1 MEADLAGCSV
11 DAAAM
16 AYMNNTMKRLNH
28 GDGEGGPRGQQTI
41 GQYGKIGGAAPGQ
54 CSDPQAWAFWSEN
67 TQWEAGVE
75 AQGRKKWQNPT
86 TPTVRPPWGTMPR
99 PQSLRGVPSP
109 GRAPGTGMSYTP
121 SAPPSALRTPR
132 SSRFDSAAAP
142 PPAESALLEH
152 QLAEA
157 RAEIARLAEL
167 KAARSEIEALRAH
180 LTAEGA
186 LQPAPPPELA
196 APPVPTPVPTPL
208 AAEPVP
214 QASYVPKP
222 FAPPG
227 RKATIQNG
235 SPRSVP
241 RRFRNQEPPT

>member
-1 MEADLAGCSV
+1 MFWPTNPPEAVAHC
-11 DAAAM
+11 
-16 AYMNNTMKRLNH
+16 
-28 GDGEGGPRGQQTI
+28 GGVVVQQH
-41 GQYGKIGGAAPGQ
+41 
-54 CSDPQAWAFWSEN
+54 
-67 TQWEAGVE
+67 V
-75 AQGRKKWQNPT
+75 
-86 TPTVRPPWGTMPR
+86 
-99 PQSLRGVPSP
+99 
-109 GRAPGTGMSYTP
+109 
-121 SAPPSALRTPR
+121 
-132 SSRFDSAAAP
+132 
-142 PPAESALLEH
+142 
-152 QLAEA
+152 
-157 RAEIARLAEL
+157 AEL